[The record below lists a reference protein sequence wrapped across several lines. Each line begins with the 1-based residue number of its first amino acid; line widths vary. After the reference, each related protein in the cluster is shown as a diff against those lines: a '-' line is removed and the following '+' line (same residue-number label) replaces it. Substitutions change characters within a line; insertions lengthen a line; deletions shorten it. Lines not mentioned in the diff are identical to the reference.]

1 MKDKEYQ
8 YQGSITLEPQKKS
21 ESVSG
26 SGALFNTCLAVSGLR
41 VKLLLYGNP
50 STRAGVV
57 FESSAYTRI
66 FGENTLEETPFL
78 LSFQEYLTEFVQSV
92 DLFNITSDAILEP
105 ERKNKILTNKD
116 GLKIWW
122 EWHPEGCLFQLHYA
136 FNREKSGR
144 LTVTDQS
151 IKFLNRS
158 GKQGKKFAKILKEYN
173 QKEELEFW
181 ASPQKEGDS
190 PLWLPVLL
198 NSFLKDRYSKQD
210 KIKDRHR
217 AIPRENFDKGLKRLL
232 QAPHPLITIGDRKID
247 YHKEGDGKSLGF
259 IPTDMQSFPN
269 VHPSRVP
276 IVRAGG
282 ELFRSFMSYKLL
294 HYESKIFYER
304 WRDEKIRLN
313 INDNFSRLSIVGGY
327 KELVHRLGESPKGT
341 NIEKVKKLLYF
352 QAHFL
357 FTLPEEGGGCRVG
370 NLIALEEKMN
380 NFGKTEEIIISAGT
394 MLTPE
399 AVYSVSPKDS
409 GRLLIPFVDL
419 PEKMIGYPATWG
431 AQAFLQM
438 LILEYITLNSKEF
451 SQNGSVIISQ
461 EMWEILAHEA
471 QIPPG
476 FMSRFKEIQNLFC
489 CPDQGFL
496 DRQGQEY
503 GFNKKN
509 EKAKKHLVEQG
520 KLREKRA
527 KQAKYSKRKKK
538 S

>member
-198 NSFLKDRYSKQD
+198 NSFLKDRYSRQD
-210 KIKDRHR
+210 KIKDHHR

-232 QAPHPLITIGDRKID
+232 QAPRPLITLGERKID
-247 YHKEGDGKSLGF
+247 YHKIGDGKSLGF
-259 IPTDMQSFPN
+259 IPTDMQNFPN
-269 VHPSRVP
+269 AHPSRIP
-276 IVRAGG
+276 IIRAGG
-282 ELFRSFMSYKLL
+282 ELFNSFMSHKLL
-294 HYESKIFYER
+294 NWENKVFYER
-304 WRDEKIRLN
+304 WKDEKIRLK
-313 INDNFSRLSIVGGY
+313 DNYSRISVKGGY
-327 KELVHRLGESPKGT
+327 KELVQILGNYPDGESIDKLR
-341 NIEKVKKLLYF
+341 KLLHF

-357 FTLPEEGGGCRVG
+357 FNIPEEDGGCRIG
-370 NLIALEEKMN
+370 NLIALEEKIN
-380 NFGKTEEIIISAGT
+380 KFGGVGEIKITAGS

-399 AVYSVSPKDS
+399 AVFSCGTRDF
-409 GRLLIPFVDL
+409 GRLLVPYVEL
-419 PEKMIGYPATWG
+419 PEKMVGYRPTWG

-438 LILEYITLNSKEF
+438 LVLEYITLHSREF
-451 SQNGSVIISQ
+451 YKNGSIVLSADQ
-461 EMWEILAHEA
+461 WESLAMDA
-471 QIPPG
+471 GLPANFIG
-476 FMSRFKEIQNLFC
+476 RLNEIMDLFC

-503 GFNKKN
+503 NFNKKN
-509 EKAKKHLVEQG
+509 ERAKIHILEQG

-527 KQAKYSKRKKK
+527 KQAKRSKPKR
-538 S
+538 